1 MHSRIFGLKENDDL
15 DKIFSMDDWPQP
27 NIHQETQ
34 ETGAFE
40 SALQT
45 PISPEPHRTGNFD
58 NAFGTENTAR
68 IIGIPSDRL
77 SANSSFDKHFLE
89 PYECSDSAVGTGSP
103 LTTADALPSQSPF
116 NFLNRRT
123 FDGQVTDVC
132 PFLSGQNVSQVP
144 SESLFSQEFATS
156 SINATSDGCLI
167 PATNNDRDSQQSFDN
182 FFMSTNRSSQPQATN
197 HTSLGNLSFY
207 SLMKRS
213 LMKDNLQQPISS
225 IQLELITPTA
235 TQSDSTQDGEFSQF
249 FNSPIRTGNEPTQ
262 NSSQNL
268 SQVTANST
276 NQSAGS
282 NDAFFRQFED
292 QHDSQS
298 QLFETA
304 SSIFASYLQVNE
316 HPDVAETQQYLL
328 GPSIMP
334 QSIIDLHKQIKDSGL
349 SDWSFVYA
357 LAAQSCQEFMP
368 MSYNVTL
375 KTSLLLSIASID
387 AASEMSPIPIIAL
400 GRDSTSA
407 NSVMSF
413 MGNFAQR

>member
-1 MHSRIFGLKENDDL
+1 MHSRIFGLKEGDDL
-15 DKIFSMDDWPQP
+15 DKIFSLDDWESEPDIQ
-27 NIHQETQ
+27 QETQ
-34 ETGAFE
+34 QTGAFE

-45 PISPEPHRTGNFD
+45 PMSPEPHRAGNSD
-58 NAFGTENTAR
+58 SAFGTENTLR
-68 IIGIPSDRL
+68 IIGTTSDRL
-77 SANSSFDKHFLE
+77 SANRSF
-89 PYECSDSAVGTGSP
+89 DSAVGTKSP
-103 LTTADALPSQSPF
+103 STTDALPSQSPF

-123 FDGQVTDVC
+123 TETFDSQVSDAW
-132 PFLSGQNVSQVP
+132 PFLSGRNASQVP

-182 FFMSTNRSSQPQATN
+182 FFTSTNRSSQHQATN

-213 LMKDNLQQPISS
+213 LMKDNLQQPTSS

-235 TQSDSTQDGEFSQF
+235 TQTDYTQHGEFSQF
-249 FNSPIRTGNEPTQ
+249 FNSTGNEPTQ

-268 SQVTANST
+268 AQVTANST

-298 QLFETA
+298 QLFQTA
-304 SSIFASYLQVNE
+304 SSIFASYLTQVNE
-316 HPDVAETQQYLL
+316 HPDVAETQQYSS
-328 GPSIMP
+328 GTSIVP
-334 QSIIDLHKQIKDSGL
+334 QSIIDLHEQIKGSGL

-387 AASEMSPIPIIAL
+387 AASEMSPIPIIAF
-400 GRDSTSA
+400 GRDATSA
-407 NSVMSF
+407 NSVMNF